1 MISKKL
7 KNSEEKKTFVEKNLK
22 IIFLAI
28 FALLIF
34 PSLISA
40 SCGAT
45 CMTIGAG
52 GGCDRP
58 VRPDENECNYGVTPG
73 CCGCFRQYYAFN
85 ADDVG
90 GICKS
95 GESCFVTIT
104 DNVWYKSHKF
114 PDTDDYNGRPC
125 AVFSANWLWELNC
138 FENGRGVWDAS
149 ERKCIQCDGKLENK
163 VCGSAGT
170 KSTET
175 CKDSNSDGIPDDND
189 HDGVPDYCISLGCA
203 VEGNKKCETACDV
216 SVSPKCDD
224 KTPGTPGNP
233 GDPCGNGGHCDENCQ
248 CVGEVVSLC
257 GNGALDGGEDCDI
270 GHDLTP
276 GTADDIDA
284 ACPGK
289 CQADCKC
296 PAGLCKT
303 GPSYNTCQ
311 EEGIKCPT
319 CSEQLIGGLVPC
331 GRTCDDPCTA
341 ECECEPCT
349 LCHLFV
355 LFKRIVDFLA
365 KDILFPLAVLMIIIG
380 GVMFLTA
387 AGSPERIGTAKKIL
401 TSTVMGLVIIFLA
414 WLIVDTII
422 MVLTPANSPFR
433 NWNEID
439 CPLPEETSLPEEELP
454 PGCTCTDWV
463 DVGCGT
469 GGCAGTEMH
478 KTRTCNPAGCAEETG
493 CFADIT
499 CGAHTIP
506 GCPSCILCP

>member
-1 MISKKL
+1 MC
-7 KNSEEKKTFVEKNLK
+7 
-22 IIFLAI
+22 
-28 FALLIF
+28 
-34 PSLISA
+34 PHPGSA
-40 SCGAT
+40 C
-45 CMTIGAG
+45 
-52 GGCDRP
+52 GGCIADFP
-58 VRPDENECNYGVTPG
+58 FVDDCPSTAVCDNTCYYGEIGDCSWFQCWYCWQDPNKPIKGEC
-73 CCGCFRQYYAFN
+73 
-85 ADDVG
+85 
-90 GICKS
+90 
-95 GESCFVTIT
+95 
-104 DNVWYKSHKF
+104 
-114 PDTDDYNGRPC
+114 
-125 AVFSANWLWELNC
+125 
-138 FENGRGVWDAS
+138 
-149 ERKCIQCDGKLENK
+149 
-163 VCGSAGT
+163 
-170 KSTET
+170 
-175 CKDSNSDGIPDDND
+175 
-189 HDGVPDYCISLGCA
+189 
-203 VEGNKKCETACDV
+203 CDV
-216 SVSPKCDD
+216 ECTGTGWKQTPNNAKC
-224 KTPGTPGNP
+224 PVGTT
-233 GDPCGNGGHCDENCQ
+233 CDANCQ
-248 CVGEVVSLC
+248 CVGEAAHPQCNDGIDNDGDGKIDFPSDPGCTDANDNDETDVV
-257 GNGALDGGEDCDI
+257 GA
-270 GHDLTP
+270 
-276 GTADDIDA
+276 
-284 ACPGK
+284 
-289 CQADCKC
+289 
-296 PAGLCKT
+296 CKT

-387 AGSPERIGTAKKIL
+387 AGNPERIGTAKKIL

-439 CPLPEETSLPEEELP
+439 CPLPEEAGPPEEELP